1 VTDERYLGFAA
12 PELSGEEVARLTEL
26 ARQARRDILT
36 MTTLARSG
44 HPGGSMS
51 SIEMYLTVWSYA
63 NVAPPGE
70 TSGPVSPGQVPDPG
84 RAVPGDPGRD
94 RVVVSHGHTS
104 PGVYSALGRLGFI
117 DIDRAVAHFRQ
128 AGSPYEGHI
137 ERDVRGVEWSTG
149 NLGQGLSAACGMALA
164 GRLTGRI
171 FHTFCLMSDGEQTKG
186 QVAEAR
192 RFAMKYGL
200 CDLTV
205 LVDYNDAQISGHVR
219 DIMPEDIPAHWRAA
233 GWKVIEI
240 DGHDIAAIYAA
251 LHEAVHHPTAP
262 VAIVARTVIGKG
274 VPFIEDDPE
283 YHGKALTEEQYA
295 EAMPLLGL
303 EPRLEEARSRR
314 AAFDSVTAPRVQP
327 GHVAA
332 HVEVGEPRT
341 YEADAFTD
349 NRSAWGA
356 ALLDIAKANLAVV
369 SPAATLGTGTAGQI
383 AAPAL
388 PIEGHTPIAVFD
400 CDLAG
405 SVKTDAFWN
414 AFPGNFFES
423 GVQEHTTAAMA
434 GALSTQGVLTFWS
447 DFGVF
452 GIDETYNQN
461 RLTDIN
467 SGNLK
472 LALTHCGIDV
482 GEDGKTHQCI
492 DYVGTLRNCF
502 GWRVVAPCDPN
513 QTDRAVRWMAAQPG
527 NVALC
532 VGRSK
537 VPVVTATD
545 GAPAF
550 GGDWAFR
557 YGLGTVL
564 REGDQVA
571 IIAMGSMT
579 HRAVRVH
586 EILASSGVACRVIDM
601 PCPQAL
607 DEELMDEAA
616 RLRLVVTYEDHHL
629 DTGLGSSVALWL
641 ADARPPRMPMLLRFG
656 ATHYESS
663 GGSDAL
669 YARQGLDPESVA
681 DRIVG
686 TKRAFS

>member
-1 VTDERYLGFAA
+1 MTDERYRGFAA
-12 PELSGEEVARLTEL
+12 PELDADEVARLTEL

-36 MTTLARSG
+36 MTTLAKSG
-44 HPGGSMS
+44 HPGGSLS
-51 SIEMYLTVWSYA
+51 SIEMYLAVWSYA

-70 TSGPVSPGQVPDPG
+70 PDALVSPGQVPDPG
-84 RAVPGDPGRD
+84 RGVPGDPGRD

-104 PGVYSALGRLGFI
+104 PGVYSALGRLGFV
-117 DIDRAVAHFRQ
+117 DIERAVAHFRQ
-128 AGSPYEGHI
+128 AGSPFEGHA
-137 ERDVRGVEWSTG
+137 ERDVPGVEWSTG
-149 NLGQGLSAACGMALA
+149 NLGQGFSAACGMALA
-164 GRLTGRI
+164 GRLTGRL
-171 FHTFCLMSDGEQTKG
+171 FHTYCLMSDGEQTKG

-192 RFAMKYGL
+192 RFVRKYGL
-200 CDLTV
+200 YDLTV
-205 LVDYNDAQISGHVR
+205 LVDYNDAQISGHVHE
-219 DIMPEDIPAHWRAA
+219 IMPEDIPAHWGAA

-240 DGHDIAAIYAA
+240 DGHDISAIYAA
-251 LHEAVHHPTAP
+251 LHEAVHHLTTP
-262 VAIVARTVIGKG
+262 VAVIARTVIGKG

-295 EAMPLLGL
+295 EAMRLLDV

-332 HVEVGEPRT
+332 HVEVGHART
-341 YEADAFTD
+341 YEADVSTD

-356 ALLDIAKANLAVV
+356 ALLDLARANLQAA
-369 SPAATLGTGTAGQI
+369 SSSATLGTGTAGPL

-405 SVKTDAFWN
+405 SVKTDGFWE

-434 GALSTQGVLTFWS
+434 GALSTQGVLTFWA

-452 GIDETYNQN
+452 GIDEAYNQN

-472 LALTHCGIDV
+472 LVLTHCGIDV

-502 GWRVVAPCDPN
+502 GWRVVVPCDPN
-513 QTDRAVRWMAAQPG
+513 QTDRAVRWMACQPG
-527 NVALC
+527 NIALC

-537 VPVVTATD
+537 VPVVTAAD
-545 GAPAF
+545 GSPAF
-550 GGDWAFR
+550 GGDWVFR
-557 YGLGTVL
+557 HGLGTVL
-564 REGDQVA
+564 RDGDQAA
-571 IIAMGSMT
+571 ILAMGSMT

-586 EILASSGVACRVIDM
+586 EILAQRGVSCRVIDM

-607 DEELMDEAA
+607 DEEVMDDVA
-616 RLRLVVTYEDHHL
+616 RLPLVVTYEDHHL
-629 DTGLGSSVALWL
+629 DTGLGSSVAMWL
-641 ADARPPRMPMLLRFG
+641 ADARPRRMPMLLRFG
-656 ATHYESS
+656 ATHYGSS
-663 GGSDAL
+663 GTPDAL
-669 YARQGLDPESVA
+669 YARQGLDSESVA

-686 TKRAFS
+686 TMRAT